1 MQALS
6 PADGAVRG
14 RRGTVSPSVALTGR
28 HRFDVPARPHR
39 RHETR
44 PRFGGAFLHRVP
56 VICSRCRD
64 LAEQGD
70 ALAENTGKGIV
81 HDDTQALMWFYLA
94 AHNGSKEALES
105 IDSLSLKMSPSLEQA
120 KALAAAW
127 KPNHPHRTRIG
138 APPQGCF
145 VLATPPLI
153 SE

>member
-1 MQALS
+1 MWRLA
-6 PADGAVRG
+6 ADQ
-14 RRGTVSPSVALTGR
+14 GTV
-28 HRFDVPARPHR
+28 
-39 RHETR
+39 
-44 PRFGGAFLHRVP
+44 GAQN
-56 VICSRCRD
+56 D
-64 LAEQGD
+64 LGV
-70 ALAENTGKGIV
+70 LYMTGKGIV

-94 AHNGSKEALES
+94 AHNGSKEALKS
-105 IDSLSLKMSPSLEQA
+105 IDSLSPKMSPSLEQA